1 MEDTQRSQ
9 PISTESQ
16 GIAEWAACTS
26 SQDAGGPESGEGPP
40 LLVTESSLERIRGL
54 AMRQPD
60 LVFTSVAHRID
71 LHLLKKSF
79 RQVRRSKAAGVDK
92 VTAKKYAENLDENLY
107 NLNQRLRRGQYV
119 ATPVKRIW
127 IDKEGGRKRP
137 IGITALE
144 DKIVQKAVA
153 RILEAIYDVNFY
165 DFSHAYRKGHSQHK
179 ALYELGAQCLWN
191 IGWIVSA
198 DITGL
203 FDNID
208 WGHLREFI
216 KRRVNDGGVLRLIGK
231 WLNAGVMEEGIL
243 TYPGKGTP
251 QGSVI
256 SPVLS
261 NIFLHHVLDNWFVK
275 EVKPRMA
282 GRCFMIRWADDFI
295 IGCELESD
303 ARRIMQ
309 VLPKRFN
316 RFRLALHSEKTKLI
330 PFMRPNS
337 NEGGKG
343 GGTFDF
349 LGFTFY
355 WSESRRGQW
364 AIKKQ
369 TARKGLARTM
379 KRLWNWCNYNRHDP
393 IKQQHEELCTKL
405 RGHYQYYGVR
415 CNYRALKAVFM
426 HTEKAW
432 RYWLSRRSHKGAI
445 SWKKF
450 EVIRANYPLPKPRIV
465 HRYC

>member
-16 GIAEWAACTS
+16 GIVERAACMS
-26 SQDAGGPESGEGPP
+26 GQVAGGPESGEGVP
-40 LLVTESSLERIRGL
+40 LLVAESSLERIRVL

-71 LHLLKKSF
+71 LHLLKRSF
-79 RQVRRSKAAGVDK
+79 RQVRRSKAAGVDE
-92 VTAKKYAENLDENLY
+92 VTAAVYAENLDENLY

-127 IDKEGGRKRP
+127 IDKEGGRKRS

-144 DKIVQKAVA
+144 DKIVQRAVVSL
-153 RILEAIYDVNFY
+153 LEAIYDVNFY

-203 FDNID
+203 FDNLA

-216 KRRVNDGGVLRLIGK
+216 KRRVNDGGILRLIGK
-231 WLNAGVMEEGIL
+231 WLKAGVMEEGIL

-251 QGSVI
+251 QGSVV
-256 SPVLS
+256 SPMLS
-261 NIFLHHVLDNWFVK
+261 NIFLHHVLDDWFVK
-275 EVKPRMA
+275 AVKPRMA
-282 GRCFMIRWADDFI
+282 GKCFMIRWADDFI
-295 IGCELESD
+295 IGCEFKSD

-309 VLPKRFN
+309 ALSKRFN
-316 RFRLALHSEKTKLI
+316 RFGLALNSEKTKLI
-330 PFMRPNS
+330 PFKRPNS

-349 LGFTFY
+349 LGFTLY
-355 WSESRRGQW
+355 WAKSRRGQW
-364 AIKKQ
+364 AIKKK
-369 TARKGLARTM
+369 TARKGLSRIM

-393 IKQQHEELCTKL
+393 IKQQHEELCAKL

-415 CNYRALKAVFM
+415 SNYKALEAVFI
-426 HTEKAW
+426 HTKRAW

-445 SWKKF
+445 NWEKF
-450 EVIRANYPLPKPRIV
+450 EVIQANFPLPRPRIV
-465 HRYC
+465 HNVC